1 MSNAKTGLWS
11 AIGALLGGAAGA
23 AAGKYA
29 VEARPRYRYAQQRP
43 MRRSPGGSEVEDAMV
58 VGGAA
63 GAVLGAFIGGTAAGE
78 DPPPQLPSK

>member
-23 AAGKYA
+23 AAGRYA
-29 VEARPRYRYAQQRP
+29 AADLRPRVRYAAAR
-43 MRRSPGGSEVEDAMV
+43 GDDIEDAMV

-63 GAVLGAFIGGTAAGE
+63 GAVLGAFIGGTVAGE
-78 DPPPQLPSK
+78 ELPPPQLPQQR